1 LFDICV
7 GSLLGDAT
15 LYVAKKKGAKIKF
28 EQGYKHK
35 AYVQDLWT
43 FFKDW
48 TFYVEP
54 KVSIRKKGKRA
65 G

>member
-43 FFKDW
+43 LFKDW
-48 TFYVEP
+48 TFM
-54 KVSIRKKGKRA
+54 
-65 G
+65 